1 MISCFSR
8 HPLSRCHMWHSMA
21 PDSLTRSALL
31 KRSTKVSNWSFHVCL
46 AAQKMTGT
54 VCLCLPRQTAQTG
67 SVPLAMDGVS
77 YVEWDTK
84 DAGIWESVRKERG
97 RLGSEASACSLDGG
111 ERGLLEKLGAL
122 ECMAFVAW
130 YGVGV

>member
-1 MISCFSR
+1 
-8 HPLSRCHMWHSMA
+8 MA

-31 KRSTKVSNWSFHVCL
+31 KCSTKVSNWSFHVRL
-46 AAQKMTGT
+46 AAQKTTGT
-54 VCLCLPRQTAQTG
+54 VCLCLPRQMAQTG
-67 SVPLAMDGVS
+67 SVLLAMDGVS
-77 YVEWDTK
+77 YVEWDMK

-97 RLGSEASACSLDGG
+97 RLGSEVSACSLDGS

-122 ECMAFVAW
+122 KCMAFMVW